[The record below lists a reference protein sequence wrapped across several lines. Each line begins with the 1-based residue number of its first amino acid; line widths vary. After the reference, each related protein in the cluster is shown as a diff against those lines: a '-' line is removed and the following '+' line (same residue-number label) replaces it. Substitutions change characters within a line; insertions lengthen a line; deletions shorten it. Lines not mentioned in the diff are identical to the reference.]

1 MLDFKNN
8 EYDFDVQWEPM
19 LRPNGEIHPRRRALV
34 RTDTQEVLGDHGLGY
49 QILKNADLVEAT
61 LDAVEASGVS
71 KDWSYEIETLENG
84 AKMRGTIVFNDLHVE
99 PAEGDFIQL
108 QGQFVNS
115 YDGEWAYQQS
125 TDAKRLACLNGMVT
139 QHSVSKS
146 FRKHTSNIDVKA
158 SAAKIK
164 LGVEHFFN
172 NQETWQSYTS
182 RKVNMEQAEA
192 FIRSHVAQR
201 WTYTGKQKTN
211 ETQVE
216 KLMQI
221 ANTEARN
228 LGPTKW
234 AFYNCLTYWSSHVD
248 ADKLANPLDVQRKR
262 EAIVGKAMKTKAWE
276 LL

>member
-8 EYDFDVQWEPM
+8 DYDFDVQWEPM

-99 PAEGDFIQL
+99 PAKGDFIQL

-139 QHSVSKS
+139 EHSVSKS

-164 LGVEHFFN
+164 LGVEHFFDN
-172 NQETWQSYTS
+172 REVWQSYTS
-182 RKVNMEQAEA
+182 RKENMEQAEA

-248 ADKLANPLDVQRKR
+248 AEKVANPLDVQRKR
-262 EAIVGKAMKTKAWE
+262 EATVGKAMKTKAWE